1 MSALQVRI
9 RPKGDKV
16 QYGDLYTRFSYY
28 ENVAQL
34 HDAPTRE
41 RPLVVGRLVRDTPD
55 GLEPAA
61 EICAFTFDVGA
72 MSFRAGTVLV

>member
-1 MSALQVRI
+1 M
-9 RPKGDKV
+9 
-16 QYGDLYTRFSYY
+16 
-28 ENVAQL
+28 AQL

-61 EICAFTFDVGA
+61 EISAFTFDVGVGHGSRDVVA
-72 MSFRAGTVLV
+72 MSFALEQYSCETK